1 MIYYCFGPE
10 VGLFFLPA
18 MSAYHIVEDFT
29 YPYVVL
35 RNAVDPEW
43 FFSDPSSDP
52 DLSFRIRIRIRIQ
65 ILFRIQYKF
74 FLILK

>member
-1 MIYYCFGPE
+1 
-10 VGLFFLPA
+10 

-35 RNAVDPEW
+35 RSAVDPER

-52 DLSFRIRIRIRIQ
+52 DSSSQLVSDPYPNPNPDPVSDPI
-65 ILFRIQYKF
+65 
-74 FLILK
+74 

>member
-10 VGLFFLPA
+10 VGLFFFPA
-18 MSAYHIVEDFT
+18 MSAYHIVEVFT

-35 RNAVDPEW
+35 RNAVDPEL

-52 DLSFRIRIRIRIQ
+52 DISFQLVLDPYPDPNPDPVSDPI
-65 ILFRIQYKF
+65 
-74 FLILK
+74 